1 MAVQIWPWL
10 LCTRKEGGVGGVRME
25 VTMAMALRRLA
36 MAGATR
42 GVTAG
47 VAVSPV
53 RIVTDAY
60 GARDAVAT

>member
-25 VTMAMALRRLA
+25 VAMVMALRRLA
-36 MAGATR
+36 MAGATH

-47 VAVSPV
+47 NFLGVGVGSCS
-53 RIVTDAY
+53 T
-60 GARDAVAT
+60 GG